1 MSQRRLDGVKQYA
14 PAKPEP
20 PECADCGADEEYA
33 EASCRDT
40 WPDGKH
46 LRYYPSTDEYSC
58 SPCANGEREREAHP
72 IGDFKLPWSDPESS
86 PLDDFR
92 KAVREIKGA
101 DKVFPVV
108 KQSAPYHI
116 YDKPCEHVDFIGK
129 VKDMKIDR
137 DLTRISMRFAEE
149 ANGGPLPDYEE
160 DYDD

>member
-14 PAKPEP
+14 PAKTEP
-20 PECADCGADEEYA
+20 APECADCGADEEYA

-72 IGDFKLPWSDPESS
+72 
-86 PLDDFR
+86 LDDFR
-92 KAVREIKGA
+92 KAVREIKAA

-108 KQSAPYHI
+108 KKSAPYYI
-116 YDKPCEHVDFIGK
+116 YDKPCEHSFVGK